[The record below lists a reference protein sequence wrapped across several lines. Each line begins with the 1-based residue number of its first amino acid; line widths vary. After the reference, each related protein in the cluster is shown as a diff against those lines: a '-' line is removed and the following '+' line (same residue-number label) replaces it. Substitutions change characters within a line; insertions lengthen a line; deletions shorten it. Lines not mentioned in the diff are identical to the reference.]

1 MVVEKILKG
10 TKTDETV
17 LRNLT
22 GKSLGKNEVK
32 EQVQK
37 AKSEKVGT
45 TESVVSNLIGKGK
58 KRY

>member
-10 TKTDETV
+10 GNKDETV
-17 LRNLT
+17 LKNLL

-45 TESVVSNLIGKGK
+45 SESVVHNLVGKGK
-58 KRY
+58 KSY